1 MKHIK
6 AIVSILLMLL
16 VIILIVENLEQLSK
30 SLTLRV
36 DLLFWS
42 HKTPPMQV
50 YLLMIIVF
58 LLGVFVAGFFGIFER
73 FRLKKEIRSLSR
85 EKKER
90 ARQLDSMRSAPA
102 AGGAIE
108 DKKPEGEDQGIS

>member
-6 AIVSILLMLL
+6 AIASILVMLL

-30 SLTLRV
+30 TLILRV
-36 DLLFWS
+36 NLLFWS

-58 LLGVFVAGFFGIFER
+58 LLGVFIAGFFGIVER
-73 FRLKKEIRSLSR
+73 FKLKKEVRILSKERMAKDRELNSFRSLPIVES
-85 EKKER
+85 K
-90 ARQLDSMRSAPA
+90 M
-102 AGGAIE
+102 E
-108 DKKPEGEDQGIS
+108 DKEPKQGNQVMT

>member
-6 AIVSILLMLL
+6 AIVSILIMLL

-30 SLTLRV
+30 SLTLMV

-42 HKTPPMQV
+42 YKTPPMQV
-50 YLLMIIVF
+50 YLLLIIVF
-58 LLGVFVAGFFGIFER
+58 LLGVFVAGFLGIFER

-85 EKKER
+85 EKTER
-90 ARQLDSMRSAPA
+90 TTQLDSLMSTPA
-102 AGGAIE
+102 VGGAKE
-108 DKKPEGEDQGIS
+108 DKEPEGEDQAIS